1 MVPAFEQQTGYKLIT
16 TRGPSIGDSP
26 EAIPTR
32 LASGQQADVIIL
44 DGESAENLAKR
55 GFVRPESITILA
67 FSQIGAAVK
76 QGAPK
81 PDIST
86 VDAFRKTLLS
96 AISIAYSDS
105 GSGTYIANTMFN
117 KLGILDQ
124 VKGKSIKVRGPPSGE
139 AVAAVVARG
148 EAEIGFLQVSEIIH
162 TPGITYLG
170 PIPKAMQPGFS
181 SAGVITS
188 NTTQAKGA
196 AELIAFLS
204 SPNMAQVV
212 SKAGL
217 IPAR

>member
-1 MVPAFEQQTGYKLIT
+1 MKFKSLWQFFLCFWFALFANQVLATDLKIMISAGFYGVYEQMVPAFEQQTGYKLIT

-86 VDAFRKTLLS
+86 VDAFRNALLAAS
-96 AISIAYSDS
+96 SIAYSDS

-124 VKGKSIKVRGPPSGE
+124 VK
-139 AVAAVVARG
+139 
-148 EAEIGFLQVSEIIH
+148 
-162 TPGITYLG
+162 
-170 PIPKAMQPGFS
+170 
-181 SAGVITS
+181 
-188 NTTQAKGA
+188 
-196 AELIAFLS
+196 
-204 SPNMAQVV
+204 
-212 SKAGL
+212 
-217 IPAR
+217 